1 MAKLAVLASGNGSN
15 FEALVLATRAAGHQ
29 AVLLVCD
36 RPGAFVL
43 QRAARLGV
51 PDVLVL
57 YTGNPNTGV
66 SPAGCDG
73 VPAGRDGVPTDR
85 SGPPPEM
92 LRARLDADRARLDAD
107 RARLDAEKVRQQ
119 KDKIICRLAAEAR
132 ITSALEEAGADLVAL
147 AGFMRLLS
155 PAFVARWQGRLVNIH
170 PSLLPAYPGT
180 EAIRRAWE
188 AGEPLLGVTVH
199 YVDEGMDTG
208 PVLARVEVAR
218 QDSLEATEQAIH
230 EAEHQLYARVIVGL
244 LDSAGAGPCIQ
255 FT

>member
-15 FEALVLATRAAGHQ
+15 FEALVMAARTVGHQ
-29 AVLLVCD
+29 AALLVCD

-51 PDVLVL
+51 PSILVS
-57 YTGNPNTGV
+57 Y
-66 SPAGCDG
+66 A
-73 VPAGRDGVPTDR
+73 
-85 SGPPPEM
+85 SG
-92 LRARLDADRARLDAD
+92 DRAPLAGDKNQLDGD
-107 RARLDAEKVRQQ
+107 RAPLAGDKNQPDGDRAPLAGDKNQLDGDRAAR
-119 KDKIICRLAAEAR
+119 RAAAETR
-132 ITSALEEAGADLVAL
+132 ITTALETAGADLVAM

-155 PAFVARWQGRLVNIH
+155 PAFVSRWQGRLVNIH

-199 YVDEGMDTG
+199 YVDQGMDTG
-208 PVLARVEVAR
+208 PALARAEVAR
-218 QDSLEATEQAIH
+218 QASLEATEQAIH
-230 EAEHQLYARVIVGL
+230 EAEHRLYAQVVVGL
-244 LDSAGAGPCIQ
+244 LESAGTGFAIQ